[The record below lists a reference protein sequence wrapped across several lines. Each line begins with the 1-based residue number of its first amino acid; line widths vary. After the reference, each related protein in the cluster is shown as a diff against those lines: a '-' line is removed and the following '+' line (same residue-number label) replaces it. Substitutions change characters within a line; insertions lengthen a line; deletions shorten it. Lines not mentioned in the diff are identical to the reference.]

1 MKVRN
6 FFQTTLIGG
15 LVAILPLGL
24 IIIIFRWI
32 IVLIEK
38 YLKPLV
44 NLLEPDTRL
53 STIITYIIAVASII
67 TLFFLIGLFIKTRFG
82 NMVRNHLER
91 IYLMKIPGYK
101 TAREIVL
108 QFMGNKN
115 SFFSEVVLVDV
126 FNTGCLQ
133 TGFVTDT
140 YGEYCSVFVPT
151 APNPTSGMVYHIPSS
166 KVFKCDIPIET
177 AMRSII
183 SCGAGSS
190 PLFANKMEDPISTTK
205 FEENNN

>member
-91 IYLMKIPGYK
+91 IYLMKIPG
-101 TAREIVL
+101 
-108 QFMGNKN
+108 
-115 SFFSEVVLVDV
+115 SEVVLVDV